1 MRSRSF
7 IPLNELSTIQE
18 LREHNLAL
26 HAAAISQEQRIEQL
40 TQALEEISV
49 ALSILND
56 CVCDLAQQQQRDISD
71 VDIILGNPKI
81 NISKRFTR

>member
-1 MRSRSF
+1 MTTF

-40 TQALEEISV
+40 SSALEDISM
-49 ALSILND
+49 ALRILND
-56 CVCDLAQQQQRDISD
+56 CVYELAQNQQREINT
-71 VDIILGNPKI
+71 VDEIMGIPKI